1 MLGIYK
7 ITNPKGKIYIGQ
19 SINIDER
26 IKHYKNNSGKR
37 QPKIYNSIQKYGW
50 DNHMFE
56 IIEECSLEQLNEK
69 EIYWKKYYLEQLE
82 NNWSNVLFCELYDS
96 GGGPLS
102 EETRKKMSY
111 SKLGTK
117 LSIKTKEKIR
127 NSKLGTKHSK
137 ETKERMSEMR
147 IGKTTSKTVL
157 QFDIKGNFIKEWS
170 SGRQASLKLNI
181 CYSHINKILNGGG
194 KTAGG
199 YIWKFKNN

>member
-1 MLGIYK
+1 MSSQ
-7 ITNPKGKIYIGQ
+7 P
-19 SINIDER
+19 R
-26 IKHYKNNSGKR
+26 IH
-37 QPKIYNSIQKYGW
+37 NSIQKYGW
-50 DNHMFE
+50 ENHIFE

-137 ETKERMSEMR
+137 ETKERTVQ
-147 IGKTTSKTVL
+147 KTLGGLMEPKEAAVKKSSLAKV
-157 QFDIKGNFIKEWS
+157 NF
-170 SGRQASLKLNI
+170 LLNI
-181 CYSHINKILNGGG
+181 LN
-194 KTAGG
+194 A
-199 YIWKFKNN
+199 